1 MDGGGCVVKLRFY
14 VGVKNEL
21 YDGFSHMD
29 MRTVD
34 ALVLTFLWMR
44 GCGWLWMPIN
54 VVEVAPFSGGEY
66 VDVMDEDDECKILL
80 WLDGGGCLLT

>member
-29 MRTVD
+29 VRTVD

-44 GCGWLWMPIN
+44 GCGW
-54 VVEVAPFSGGEY
+54 
-66 VDVMDEDDECKILL
+66 
-80 WLDGGGCLLT
+80 